1 MMCLRRRIMRRR
13 GWIMMVEKSKPP
25 TVFLSAVEGISNARK
40 YLMKLHV
47 ETKMM
52 AALSSIEN
60 DYTLF
65 STKVKR
71 KKLCLLDSDLDL
83 TF

>member
-1 MMCLRRRIMRRR
+1 VDND
-13 GWIMMVEKSKPP
+13 GGKSEPP
-25 TVFLSAVEGISNARK
+25 TTFLSAIEGMNNARK
-40 YLMKLHV
+40 YLMKMHV

-65 STKVKR
+65 STKVKM

-83 TF
+83 IFSHH